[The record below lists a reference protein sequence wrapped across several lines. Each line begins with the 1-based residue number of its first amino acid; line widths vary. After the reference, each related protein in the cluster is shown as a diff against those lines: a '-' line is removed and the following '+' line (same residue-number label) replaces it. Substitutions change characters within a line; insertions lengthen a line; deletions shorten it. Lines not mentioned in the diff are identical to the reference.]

1 MIAID
6 APKGRVPIKDH
17 AGETL
22 EWVAI
27 ERARELIAAGTV
39 EILGTRRKI
48 RALRFRQ
55 AEPAM
60 ERRFFPVRKA
70 GFGAP
75 HRRETALNPR
85 GCWHLEFL
93 RESARRHFTKV
104 VDDCRAA

>member
-1 MIAID
+1 
-6 APKGRVPIKDH
+6 VPIKDH

-22 EWVAI
+22 EWVDI
-27 ERARELIAAGTV
+27 GRARELIGAGAV

-48 RALRFRQ
+48 RALRFRRT
-55 AEPAM
+55 EPAM
-60 ERRFFPVRKA
+60 ERRFFPVRRA

-75 HRRETALNPR
+75 HRRETAQNPR

-93 RESARRHFTKV
+93 RESARSIFTKV